1 MSRANSDC
9 DDRLEAART
18 AIESLQEELEAAKK
32 QIECLQ
38 EKNRKLEKLSTTD
51 ELTGLYNQRHFHST
65 LEKEVSGGR
74 HSLCL
79 LFFDVDGLKT
89 YNDTYGHSGGDD
101 VLKAVAQSL
110 SQSIAKNTGS
120 GYRYGGDEFAVILTE
135 SCADQAVQ
143 IARKINE
150 GLKKVEFQHVKLSF
164 GIAELCS
171 GMDSKTLFSHADDA
185 MYVAKRCKGTNAEEK
200 IHVYG
205 SSTDGYE
212 FLRKADN
219 VTRNRRPA
227 EDNHRK

>member
-1 MSRANSDC
+1 MSRANPDF
-9 DDRLEAART
+9 DDRLEAARI
-18 AIESLQEELEAAKK
+18 AIKSLQEELEAAKK

-38 EKNRKLEKLSTTD
+38 KKNRKLEKLSTTD
-51 ELTGLYNQRHFHST
+51 ELTGLYNQRHFYDT
-65 LEKEVSGGR
+65 LEKEAAGGR
-74 HSLCL
+74 RSLCL

-89 YNDTYGHSGGDD
+89 YNDTYGHSGGDE

-110 SQSIAKNTGS
+110 SQSVGKDAGS

-135 SCADQAVQ
+135 SCAKRAVQ

-150 GLKKVEFQHVKLSF
+150 GLKKIEFQHVKLSF

-185 MYVAKRCKGTNAEEK
+185 MYVAKRCKGDNAEEK
-200 IHVYG
+200 IHVYD
-205 SSTDGYE
+205 SSTDGNK

-219 VTRNRRPA
+219 GTRNRRPA